1 VLLPP
6 FSWCSMRSIVIG
18 IGNPFRTDDAVG
30 VQVVCRLSELLR
42 ERTDVCTAELYAGGM
57 RLMEAMAGFDRAI
70 VIDASVTPEGR
81 PGTLRWLESAEWPR
95 ARNTCST
102 HDVSLG
108 LALEFGRLGGLSLPG
123 EIRVLAVEA
132 KDVET
137 IGETLTPEVA
147 KVVPAVIEAVL
158 QQIGPES
165 S

>member
-1 VLLPP
+1 
-6 FSWCSMRSIVIG
+6 MRSIVIG

-30 VQVVCRLSELLR
+30 LHVVHRLGELLR
-42 ERTDVCTAELYAGGM
+42 DRVDVCTVELHAGGM

-70 VIDASVTPEGR
+70 VIDASVSPQGR
-81 PGTLRWLESAEWPR
+81 PGTLRWLEPPEWPR

-108 LALEFGRLGGLSLPG
+108 LALEFGRLAGLSLPG

-132 KDVET
+132 EDVET

-158 QQIGPES
+158 QQVGPEPS
-165 S
+165 